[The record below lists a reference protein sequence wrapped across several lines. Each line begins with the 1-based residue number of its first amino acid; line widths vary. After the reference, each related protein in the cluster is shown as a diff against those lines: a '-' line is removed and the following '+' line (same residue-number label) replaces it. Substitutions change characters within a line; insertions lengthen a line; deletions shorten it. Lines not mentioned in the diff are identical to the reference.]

1 MDDTIRILIVDDEVK
16 VLFVLY
22 EVLTGLGDG
31 VEVLTA
37 QSGQQALETIKQDQ
51 INLLITDLKMPD
63 MNGVEL
69 TQRARILNPDLQV
82 IWITAYDAWA
92 KDAEKL
98 HIDHYLHKPLEIQ
111 SLRTVV
117 QQALGSSPP
126 G

>member
-1 MDDTIRILIVDDEVK
+1 MDDTMRILIVDDEVK

-22 EVLTGLGDG
+22 EVLTGLDDG

-37 QSGQQALETIKQDQ
+37 QSGQQALETIKQDK

-69 TQRARILNPDLQV
+69 TQRARALNPNLHV

-92 KDAEKL
+92 TDAEKL

-111 SLRTVV
+111 ALRTVV
-117 QQALGSSPP
+117 QQALGSSPT